1 MQYVTFIHFQAEV
14 SQLKATV
21 EGKDREV
28 IDMREKVRQH
38 ECMEVELREEL
49 DKVSVELSR
58 AASAEE
64 VLQVKI
70 SSRDKKILL
79 LEERLEEGRRVDSSI
94 VADDMENIR
103 KLLESL
109 KSSVEP
115 NDPQQT
121 MFEGLERVSS

>member
-1 MQYVTFIHFQAEV
+1 M

-28 IDMREKVRQH
+28 IDMRENIRQH
-38 ECMEVELREEL
+38 ESMEVELREEL

-58 AASAEE
+58 AANAEE
-64 VLQVKI
+64 ALQVKI

-79 LEERLEEGRRVDSSI
+79 LEEKLEEGRRIDSS
-94 VADDMENIR
+94 VVSDDMENIR
-103 KLLESL
+103 KLMESL

-121 MFEGLERVSS
+121 IFEGLERVSC

>member
-1 MQYVTFIHFQAEV
+1 M

-64 VLQVKI
+64 ALQVKI

-115 NDPQQT
+115 SDPQQT